1 MLELKKHRFS
11 ILLNLLSPVPAG
23 KLRGQRPRRVHPE
36 PRQRVRRSLAE
47 TSLRRDRR
55 GRGQGDVQLNQE
67 MWLLSGLP
75 EFLRFQYC
83 LFNPARPQS

>member
-1 MLELKKHRFS
+1 
-11 ILLNLLSPVPAG
+11 
-23 KLRGQRPRRVHPE
+23 
-36 PRQRVRRSLAE
+36 VRRSLAE